1 MVEIVNLR
9 QERKR
14 KARDVRERA
23 AEDNRARF
31 GRSKAEVKR
40 ETAQRALDDVRHD
53 GHRVDAH
60 SRDDGHDG

>member
-14 KARDVRERA
+14 KARGVRERT
-23 AEDNRARF
+23 AEENRARF

-40 ETAQRALDDVRHD
+40 DTAQRALDDAHFDAHRLDPRQQDEDHD
-53 GHRVDAH
+53 G
-60 SRDDGHDG
+60 

>member
-14 KARDVRERA
+14 KARGVRERA
-23 AEDNRARF
+23 AEENRARF
-31 GRSKAEVKR
+31 GRSKADVKR
-40 ETAQRALDDVRHD
+40 DTAQRALDDARHD

-60 SRDDGHDG
+60 SRSEDDDG

>member
-14 KARDVRERA
+14 KARGVRERV
-23 AEDNRARF
+23 AEENRARF
-31 GRSKAEVKR
+31 GRSKADSKR
-40 ETAQRALDDVRHD
+40 DTAQRALEDARHD

-60 SRDDGHDG
+60 RRSEDDGG